1 MQVSFGL
8 IGPLDVRYS
17 GAPIAV
23 PAARQRSLLAALLLR
38 ANQPVARERLCEA
51 IWGERASDG
60 AEATLRSYIMRLR
73 RVLGPVLADRLSA
86 QPSGYQLRLD
96 QDAEFDLFQLQ
107 GCVRQGQ
114 TAARAGDWDD
124 SLREFRAGLALWRGE
139 PLCDVPSDCLQLSVR
154 PALTELRTQVWEGL
168 YEAVARRGRTAECVL
183 PLQRLTEEE
192 PLSER
197 FCALFMSALASCG
210 RRVDALAEYRRLR
223 KVLVSD
229 QGVEPG
235 ARVQKLHQ
243 QLLHGDQRPVV
254 GVPAPRSPVVMTAAV
269 PVPRPRPRGAAVFAG
284 RAREVG
290 ELVRS
295 LSADPD
301 ETASHPVLAITG
313 FPGIGKSELAVNLAH
328 RVAPHYPDGQLYAD
342 LGGSQPVQVEPG
354 AVMTRFLCA
363 LGLERRAVA
372 RDETE
377 RVAQYRSLL
386 AGRRVLLVLDD
397 ARDAEQVRPLIPGS
411 PSCGTMITGRRGLA
425 QLPEA
430 HLITLAGLTDAEARN
445 LLRAMA
451 TPGRV
456 DAEPAAVSSIVA
468 SCGGVPLALAIMGT
482 RLAAR
487 PAWPLAQLA
496 ALLATERGRLNELC
510 HGRLS
515 LRDRLNAAY
524 RSLADSGH
532 YADLAAARAFLLLGT
547 WRASAIS
554 TAQATALLG
563 GSRYQA
569 AEALETL
576 ADANLL
582 TTPTPGQYLL
592 HPLARAFAADQA
604 SAGAGAQCRPGPRTG
619 SYRRS
624 AAT

>member
-1 MQVSFGL
+1 
-8 IGPLDVRYS
+8 
-17 GAPIAV
+17 
-23 PAARQRSLLAALLLR
+23 
-38 ANQPVARERLCEA
+38 
-51 IWGERASDG
+51 
-60 AEATLRSYIMRLR
+60 
-73 RVLGPVLADRLSA
+73 
-86 QPSGYQLRLD
+86 
-96 QDAEFDLFQLQ
+96 
-107 GCVRQGQ
+107 
-114 TAARAGDWDD
+114 
-124 SLREFRAGLALWRGE
+124 
-139 PLCDVPSDCLQLSVR
+139 
-154 PALTELRTQVWEGL
+154 
-168 YEAVARRGRTAECVL
+168 
-183 PLQRLTEEE
+183 
-192 PLSER
+192 
-197 FCALFMSALASCG
+197 MSALASCG

-269 PVPRPRPRGAAVFAG
+269 PVPRQLPRGAAVFAG

-604 SAGAGAQCRPGPRTG
+604 SAGAGAQCPGPRTG